1 MIEGVFTLSPQRNN
15 QLGFTL
21 VELVTTI
28 ILIGIL
34 AVTVLPRL
42 LSSSSYSAFTLR
54 NEFISELR
62 YVQLK
67 AIQNTDQC
75 YQLDVNA
82 SGYTLRYFND
92 RVGNSCSNQF
102 RAEQPQT
109 FSGGAHIEL
118 ASSASQVFSI
128 TFDSLG
134 RMTSPAC
141 AGHCFNAVAD
151 DTLAIAVETEGYIY
165 AQ

>member
-75 YQLDVNA
+75 YQLDVNT

>member
-1 MIEGVFTLSPQRNN
+1 MSQQRKV

-28 ILIGIL
+28 ILIGII
-34 AVTVLPRL
+34 AVAVLPRL
-42 LSSSSYSAFTLR
+42 LSDSSYSAYTLR

-62 YVQLK
+62 QVQLK
-67 AIQNTDQC
+67 AMQNTDQC

-82 SGYTLRYFND
+82 SGYTLRYFSG
-92 RVGNSCSNQF
+92 RSGNICSNPF
-102 RAEQPQT
+102 RTEQPQT
-109 FSGGAHIEL
+109 FSGGAYITL

-134 RMTSPAC
+134 RMLSPAC
-141 AGHCFNAVAD
+141 SGHCFNAVAD
-151 DTLAIAVETEGYIY
+151 ETLAIAVESEGYIY
-165 AQ
+165 AL

>member
-1 MIEGVFTLSPQRNN
+1 MSQQRNV

-28 ILIGIL
+28 IVIAII
-34 AVTVLPRL
+34 AVAVLPRL
-42 LSSSSYSAFTLR
+42 LSSASFSAYTLR

-75 YQLDVNA
+75 YQIDVDAN
-82 SGYTLRYFND
+82 GYTLRYFSD
-92 RVGNSCSNQF
+92 RTGNSCANQYRVEPLQAYSADAYISLSSN
-102 RAEQPQT
+102 T
-109 FSGGAHIEL
+109 SK
-118 ASSASQVFSI
+118 VFSI

-134 RMTSPAC
+134 RMISPAC
-141 AGHCFNAVAD
+141 SGHCFNAVAD
-151 DTLAIAVETEGYIY
+151 ETLAIAVESEGYVY